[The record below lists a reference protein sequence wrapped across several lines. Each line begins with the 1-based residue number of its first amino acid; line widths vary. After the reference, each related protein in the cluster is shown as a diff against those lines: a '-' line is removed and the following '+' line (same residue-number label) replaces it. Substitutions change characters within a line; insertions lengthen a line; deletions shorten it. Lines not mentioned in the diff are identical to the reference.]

1 MSPCHITFIV
11 YIVAETRGTEFYL
24 TNWSLL
30 HDLVVYVTTS
40 EKNYITFTIS
50 DPSTSSLTVGHV
62 KAGEIVQYSF
72 IRPGINYP
80 TGLYQSKS
88 ITIKSSSKGLVVFG
102 EFILVGEVTDEG
114 FLALPKKEEPTGHI
128 SNNYTYIVV
137 LDSVIPA
144 VAIAATTECTGVTI
158 VTSKGVYFFNSFL
171 PHNLSLSS
179 IDFILQAGEVLV
191 LKGISGHPKLNGTV
205 IITSNKPLSVIS
217 GSDCGFLATR
227 GPPRQWMCSVD
238 FYLEQMPLIYEWGTR
253 FAVSP
258 VNLSHSEGHIRVIS
272 SEDDVTISYN
282 CSSQLAIGNIFQK
295 GDWFDIHQN
304 VNDYC
309 WIEGNKGILVIQY
322 VRSSD
327 FMMIV
332 PPTQQY
338 SNHYFLPA
346 IQSRLPW
353 GTDYVNILIPKEY
366 FQPHQIFLD
375 GTSLEDHGLQFVPIR
390 DNTGDIAVYMT
401 VANFTDSS
409 TPVHNLTHSND
420 FAQFGVVM
428 YGSGYGH
435 PGGLYSYS
443 TISEGEYKLKYSN
456 TVTNTVM

>member
-1 MSPCHITFIV
+1 M
-11 YIVAETRGTEFYL
+11 
-24 TNWSLL
+24 
-30 HDLVVYVTTS
+30 YVTTS

-62 KAGEIVQYSF
+62 KAGEIVRYSF
-72 IRPGINYP
+72 IRPGINYT

-88 ITIKSSSKGLVVFG
+88 ITIKSPNKGLVVFG
-102 EFILVGEVTDEG
+102 EFIFEGEVTDEG
-114 FLALPKKEEPTGHI
+114 FLALPKKEEPPAAGHI
-128 SNNYTYIVV
+128 NNNYTYIVV

-179 IDFILQAGEVLV
+179 VDFMLQAGEVLV
-191 LKGISGHPKLNGTV
+191 LKGISGRPKLNGTV

-217 GSDCGFLATR
+217 GSDCGGIVSTGSPIGWCF
-227 GPPRQWMCSVD
+227 VD
-238 FYLEQMPLIYEWGTR
+238 FVLEQMPSVHEWGTR
-253 FAVSP
+253 FAISP
-258 VNLSHSEGHIRVIS
+258 ANFKGHIRVIS
-272 SEDDVTISYN
+272 SENDTFVSSN
-282 CSSQLAIGNIFQK
+282 CSSQLATDNILQK

-309 WIEGNKGILVIQY
+309 WIEGNKGILVLQY
-322 VRSSD
+322 VRS

-346 IQSRLPW
+346 IESRLPW
-353 GTDYVNILIPKEY
+353 GTDYVNIFIPKEY

-390 DNTGDIAVYMT
+390 DITGDVAVHTT
-401 VANFTDSS
+401 VANFTGSS

-420 FAQFGVVM
+420 FARFGVVM
-428 YGSGYGH
+428 YGSNYGY

-443 TISEGEYKLKYSN
+443 SISEGEYKL
-456 TVTNTVM
+456 